1 MRSPVCE
8 KSEGAFCIKT
18 SRKKNAPK
26 FLDINVWNS
35 DILYNF
41 VVQTEKTE
49 AWLRAFREGR
59 QT

>member
-1 MRSPVCE
+1 MF
-8 KSEGAFCIKT
+8 GI
-18 SRKKNAPK
+18 
-26 FLDINVWNS
+26 L